1 MNPLMKENQIL
12 RMISESSRILD
23 EDNNLYWIEFSCP
36 IRKTWLFPI
45 PYRKSLLRHAGTD
58 SRPFENNDTEEIVDE
73 AMQTMFDLSMH
84 HYISNVK
91 RYGSTLEVRFKECRG
106 GRMPN
111 FGIRTVKKI
120 SKIIERGSI
129 PTYPF

>member
-12 RMISESSRILD
+12 RIISESSRNLD
-23 EDNNLYWIEFSCP
+23 DENNLYWIDFKYP
-36 IRKTWLFPI
+36 IKKTLCLPI
-45 PYRKSLLRHAGTD
+45 PYRKSLLRRSGD
-58 SRPFENNDTEEIVDE
+58 GWSILRNNDAKEVADA
-73 AMQTMFDLSMH
+73 AMQRMFDLSMH

-91 RYGSTLEVRFKECRG
+91 RCGSTLEVRFKECRG
-106 GRMPN
+106 GRKPN
-111 FGIRTVKKI
+111 FGVRTVKKI

>member
-12 RMISESSRILD
+12 RMISESSRNLD
-23 EDNNLYWIEFSCP
+23 DDNNLYWIEFTYP
-36 IRKTWLFPI
+36 VRKTVCLPI
-45 PYRKSLLRHAGTD
+45 PYRKSLLNHKKTLGIV
-58 SRPFENNDTEEIVDE
+58 FEACDNEKMAEQ
-73 AMQTMFDLSMH
+73 AMQMMFDLAMH

-91 RYGSTLEVRFKECRG
+91 RYGSTLAVKFKECRG

-120 SKIIERGSI
+120 YKIIEQGSVPI
-129 PTYPF
+129 YPF

>member
-12 RMISESSRILD
+12 KMISELSRDLD
-23 EDNNLYWIEFSCP
+23 DDNNLYWIEFSCP
-36 IRKTWLFPI
+36 VRKTWLFPI
-45 PYRKSLLRHAGTD
+45 PYRKSPLRHVGTFKF
-58 SRPFENNDTEEIVDE
+58 PFEDNGNEEIANE

-91 RYGSTLEVRFKECRG
+91 RADETLEVRFKECRG

-120 SKIIERGSI
+120 SKIIEKGSI

>member
-12 RMISESSRILD
+12 RMISESSRNLD
-23 EDNNLYWIEFSCP
+23 NDNNLYWIEFKYP
-36 IRKTWLFPI
+36 IRKTLCLPI
-45 PYRKSLLRHAGTD
+45 PYRKSRLHDVEEGWGIFST
-58 SRPFENNDTEEIVDE
+58 SETEKVAEQ
-73 AMQTMFDLSMH
+73 AMQMMFDLSMH
-84 HYISNVK
+84 HYISNVN

-129 PTYPF
+129 LTYPF

>member
-12 RMISESSRILD
+12 RMISESSRNLD
-23 EDNNLYWIEFSCP
+23 DDNNLYWIEFTYP
-36 IRKTWLFPI
+36 VKKTVCLPI
-45 PYRKSLLRHAGTD
+45 PYRKSLLNHNETGGIV
-58 SRPFENNDTEEIVDE
+58 FEACDNEKMAEQ
-73 AMQTMFDLSMH
+73 AMQMMFDLAMH

-106 GRMPN
+106 GRLPN

-120 SKIIERGSI
+120 SKIIEQGSV

>member
-12 RMISESSRILD
+12 RMISESSRDLD
-23 EDNNLYWIEFSCP
+23 DDNNLYWIDFTYPVKNTVC
-36 IRKTWLFPI
+36 IPI
-45 PYRKSLLRHAGTD
+45 PYRKSLLNHKKTGGII
-58 SRPFENNDTEEIVDE
+58 FEACDNEKMAEQATQ
-73 AMQTMFDLSMH
+73 MMFDLAMH

-91 RYGSTLEVRFKECRG
+91 RHGPSLVVRFKECRG

-111 FGIRTVKKI
+111 FGARTVKKI
-120 SKIIERGSI
+120 SRIIEKGSI

>member
-12 RMISESSRILD
+12 RMISESTRILD
-23 EDNNLYWIEFSCP
+23 EENNLFWIDFKYP
-36 IRKTWLFPI
+36 IKKTVCLPI
-45 PYRKSLLRHAGTD
+45 PYRKSLLKQKETGGIV
-58 SRPFENNDTEEIVDE
+58 FEASDNEKIAEQ
-73 AMQTMFDLSMH
+73 AMQMMFDLSMH

-111 FGIRTVKKI
+111 FGVRTVKKI
-120 SKIIERGSI
+120 SKIIEKGSI